1 MTRCCVLFP
10 LALLVCSD
18 AARGRT
24 IEMTCFDLT
33 GFAVISPEAPLQ
45 GWVGT
50 GQSMTADKWGNFS
63 SASID
68 VIPPRSMLVRFDL
81 SQIPKGMQITNAE
94 LVVPVSYQPGVV
106 VRLSVFRLMAE
117 WGVGVC
123 EKFRMRR
130 PQELPWGEAGAR
142 GAGTDR
148 TVNPTAHVEL
158 SRVATEARINV
169 TGDVE
174 LWYSGGA
181 SNQGW
186 IFIGDD
192 PGQWVRIVSPIYSG
206 REGWRLRITY
216 EPKP

>member
-1 MTRCCVLFP
+1 MRRCRLLFP
-10 LALLVCSD
+10 LVLVACAAS
-18 AARGRT
+18 ARGRT
-24 IEMTCFDLT
+24 IEMNCFDLT

-45 GWVGT
+45 SWVGT
-50 GQSMTADKWGNFS
+50 GQSVTAEKWGNFS

-81 SQIPKGMQITNAE
+81 SQIPKGMQITDAE
-94 LVVPVSYQPGVV
+94 LVVPISLQPGVAM
-106 VRLSVFRLMAE
+106 RLSVFRLMAE

-123 EKFRMRR
+123 EKFRTRR
-130 PQELPWGEAGAR
+130 PQELPWAETGAR

-148 TVNPTAHVEL
+148 TVNPTARVEL
-158 SRVATEARINV
+158 SRIATEARINV

-192 PGQWVRIVSPIYSG
+192 PAQWARIASPIFAG